1 MAKMIQKNGSN
12 GGEFS
17 LCPVLNYGAMK
28 MGKNGR

>member
-1 MAKMIQKNGSN
+1 MVKIIQKNGSN

-17 LCPVLNYGAMK
+17 LCLVLNYGVMK